1 MLKLEKCK
9 KVFIDFDGVVV
20 DSNRFKE
27 LAIERSV
34 YKLLKR
40 KESANKAI
48 DYFNQNAGKSRKKKL
63 LLFFEEKLV
72 LKIMELYSRECEKF
86 FQKALPTK
94 GFKDF
99 IVSIKNKKN
108 NILLYILSGGEKQ
121 EIETFLLKNNLLEFF
136 DDVLSSEKEKL
147 DHLKEIKVSRDD
159 IFIGDSQNDLH
170 TAKNA
175 GLNFILM
182 EEFKSK
188 ESYPSE
194 KLIKANVFLKT
205 KNFVTLKEK
214 MTNE

>member
-72 LKIMELYSRECEKF
+72 LKIMELYSRECEEF
-86 FQKALPTK
+86 FQKAIPTK

-99 IVSIKNKKN
+99 ILSIKNKKN

-136 DDVLSSEKEKL
+136 DDVLSSDKEKL

-170 TAKNA
+170 AAKNA

-194 KLIKANVFLKT
+194 ELIKANVFLKT

>member
-1 MLKLEKCK
+1 
-9 KVFIDFDGVVV
+9 
-20 DSNRFKE
+20 
-27 LAIERSV
+27 
-34 YKLLKR
+34 
-40 KESANKAI
+40 
-48 DYFNQNAGKSRKKKL
+48 
-63 LLFFEEKLV
+63 
-72 LKIMELYSRECEKF
+72 MELYSRECEKF